1 MWTLFQGITTF
12 MKISALTMLRH
23 QGGRTLVW
31 AGSITQISAFL
42 GAVIVF
48 AIVNCTQLFVAS
60 DLNNT
65 SYNNGSN

>member
-31 AGSITQISAFL
+31 AGSVTQVSGFVGAIIS
-42 GAVIVF
+42 F
-48 AIVNCTQLFVAS
+48 AIVNYTQLFVAS
-60 DLNNT
+60 DLNKVA
-65 SYNNGSN
+65 YNNGSS